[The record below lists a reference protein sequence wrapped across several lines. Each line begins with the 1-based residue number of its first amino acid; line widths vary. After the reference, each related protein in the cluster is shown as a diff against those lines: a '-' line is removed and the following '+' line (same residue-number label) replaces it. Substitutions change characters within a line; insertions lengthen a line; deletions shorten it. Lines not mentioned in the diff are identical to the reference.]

1 MRKMRRRRKLS
12 MTSLIDVIFLLLL
25 FFMLTSTFTRFAE
38 VELTSGGTGAAPT
51 ASERPLFLQLGPETA
66 RLNSADVAL
75 EGLAEALADQ
85 RGDATSETRRL
96 LVALQPGVTAQRLTD
111 LLVIL
116 RGVPGF
122 MPTVLGA
129 S

>member
-38 VELTSGGTGAAPT
+38 VELTSGGTGAAPS

-75 EGLAEALADQ
+75 EGLAEALAEQ
-85 RGDATSETRRL
+85 RGEASEARRL

-116 RGVPGF
+116 RGIPGF
-122 MPTVLGA
+122 TPTVLGA